1 MIKDEIVNLIDGFID
16 DFEQKNIMR
25 YEIAKVIYS
34 ALESAGCLKEPSA
47 SAKKINCPDPKTC
60 IFHNYNTDEA
70 PSESKDP
77 LEELE
82 EWLNRQIHEYQ
93 TRNTMLSEHGAG
105 ELHSFLIVLSKITSL
120 KKDNK

>member
-1 MIKDEIVNLIDGFID
+1 MKKEEIVKSIVL
-16 DFEQKNIMR
+16 
-25 YEIAKVIYS
+25 
-34 ALESAGCLKEPSA
+34 ALEDFPDGSWITSEMQSNKVYDSLLKAGVISPEPSA
-47 SAKKINCPDPKTC
+47 SKLSMSMFATKEA
-60 IFHNYNTDEA
+60 YDEA
-70 PSESKDP
+70 VNKTTQKDP

>member
-1 MIKDEIVNLIDGFID
+1 MIKEEIVKSIVL
-16 DFEQKNIMR
+16 
-25 YEIAKVIYS
+25 
-34 ALESAGCLKEPSA
+34 ALEDFPDGSWITSEMQSNKVYDSLLKAGVISPEPSA
-47 SAKKINCPDPKTC
+47 SKLSMSMFATKEA
-60 IFHNYNTDEA
+60 YDEA
-70 PSESKDP
+70 VNKTTQKDP

-120 KKDNK
+120 KKENK